1 MTSNPWKRVSL
12 ADYEAHMA
20 MPAVGQAAMLAQELR
35 RAVERTRPDSLAL
48 VGCAG
53 GNGLDELSEYALER
67 VVCVDVNPAYLQ
79 TLEARYGAKLRNLEC
94 HCCELEQFRSQDPVD
109 LVFAGLIFE
118 YTQLEQAVDSVS
130 RLLQHGGNLY
140 ALLQMPADG
149 MATVTP
155 SPYADALGVVVE
167 AFRYVAPRTLIELAA
182 MHSLNSVEQKC
193 ITLDSGKSFT
203 LIQFQKD

>member
-35 RAVERTRPDSLAL
+35 RAVECTRPDSLAL

-53 GNGLDELSEYALER
+53 GNGLAELVEYTLKR

-94 HCCELEQFRSQDPVD
+94 HCCELEQFRSQEPVD
-109 LVFAGLIFE
+109 LVFAGLVFE
-118 YTQLEQAVDSVS
+118 YTQLDQALDSVS
-130 RLLQHGGNLY
+130 RLLRHGGSLY
-140 ALLQMPADG
+140 ALVQMPAEG
-149 MATVTP
+149 IATVTP
-155 SPYADALGVVVE
+155 SPYASALMVVE
-167 AFRYVAPRTLIELAA
+167 ELFRYVPPRSMIATAA
-182 MHSLNSVEQKC
+182 QHNLTPVEQKS
-193 ITLDSGKSFT
+193 ITLGSGKSFT
-203 LIQFQKD
+203 LIQFQKS

>member
-20 MPAVGQAAMLAQELR
+20 MPAVGQAAMLTQELR

-53 GNGLDELSEYALER
+53 GNGLAELAEYALKR

-79 TLEARYGAKLRNLEC
+79 TLEARYGTKLRNLEC
-94 HCCELEQFRSQDPVD
+94 HCCELEHFRSQEPVD
-109 LVFAGLIFE
+109 LVFAGLIFD
-118 YTQLEQAVDSVS
+118 YTQLDQALDSVS
-130 RLLQHGGNLY
+130 RLLHHGGSLH
-140 ALLQMPADG
+140 ALVQMPADG

-155 SPYADALGVVVE
+155 SPYADALEVVVE
-167 AFRYVAPRTLIELAA
+167 AFRYIPPRTLIEMAA
-182 MHSLNSVEQKC
+182 QHGLTLVEQKI
-193 ITLDSGKSFT
+193 ITLSSGKSFT
-203 LIQFQKD
+203 LIQFQKS